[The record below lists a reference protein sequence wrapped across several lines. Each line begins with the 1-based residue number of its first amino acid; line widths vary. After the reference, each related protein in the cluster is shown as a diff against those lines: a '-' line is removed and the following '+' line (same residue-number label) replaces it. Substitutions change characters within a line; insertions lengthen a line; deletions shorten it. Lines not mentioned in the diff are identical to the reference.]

1 MTEFNAEV
9 FYAKMNENIKSNQHR
24 IDELEE
30 QQTTIQKICISIET
44 IAVEMKNMKEA
55 QEEIKKNQEKSQQ
68 EFKDSQE
75 KLAHQLREVERQPE
89 KKSASRWELITTV
102 SISALIGGIVA
113 YIVSKIFS

>member
-1 MTEFNAEV
+1 MAEFNAEV
-9 FYAKMNENIKSNQHR
+9 VCTELRANIKSNQHR

-55 QEEIKKNQEKSQQ
+55 QEEIKRNQEKSQE
-68 EFKDSQE
+68 EFKKSQDE
-75 KLAHQLREVERQPE
+75 LAQQLREVERQPE